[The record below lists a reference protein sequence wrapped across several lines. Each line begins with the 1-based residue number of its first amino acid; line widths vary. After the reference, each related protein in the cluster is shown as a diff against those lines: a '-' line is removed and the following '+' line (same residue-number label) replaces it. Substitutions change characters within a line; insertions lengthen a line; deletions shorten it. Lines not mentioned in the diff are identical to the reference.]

1 MKTVFPHRFVRTAG
15 VVVGVV
21 VALASC
27 EHRPPPLKPVPPLP
41 PGHSIDPNPRQP
53 NNTLLS
59 TPGPSGTMTN
69 GPFH

>member
-1 MKTVFPHRFVRTAG
+1 MKTTLLATALFAVLWLNG
-15 VVVGVV
+15 CADRVVTT
-21 VALASC
+21 
-27 EHRPPPLKPVPPLP
+27 PPR
-41 PGHSIDPNPRQP
+41 SIDPNPRQP

>member
-1 MKTVFPHRFVRTAG
+1 MKTILPAVTLIAALLCFSSCADRT
-15 VVVGVV
+15 VTT
-21 VALASC
+21 
-27 EHRPPPLKPVPPLP
+27 PPR
-41 PGHSIDPNPRQP
+41 SIDPNPRQP